1 MQKVFKSRLDEGRS
15 HARLADFSNSFTQHN
30 FITAPKASYEGILS
44 KNKNSFFD
52 TKLYVA
58 SEAANK
64 KSSKPSVKKK
74 SSSLK
79 ELNENLKLEQ
89 DKYIRLFAEFENYKR
104 RTSKERIELYK
115 TAGKEILTSLVPVL
129 EDFKRALNQDSESD
143 NDEGIKL
150 IYNKF
155 NDTLKNQGLIEVEV
169 NIGDIFD
176 PEIHEAISQIPA
188 IDDKQKGKII
198 DIIQGGYKLGDIIIN
213 FPKVVVAQ

>member
-1 MQKVFKSRLDEGRS
+1 M
-15 HARLADFSNSFTQHN
+15 
-30 FITAPKASYEGILS
+30 
-44 KNKNSFFD
+44 
-52 TKLYVA
+52 TKKKTDI
-58 SEAANK
+58 K
-64 KSSKPSVKKK
+64 KSSKSTVKKK
-74 SSSLK
+74 STLK

-89 DKYIRLFAEFENYKR
+89 DKYLRLFAEFENYKR
-104 RTSKERIELYK
+104 RTSKERIELFK

-129 EDFKRALNQDSESD
+129 EDFKRALSQDSESD
-143 NDEGIKL
+143 NNEGIKL

-169 NIGDIFD
+169 NIDDVFD

-198 DIIQGGYKLGDIIIN
+198 DVIQGGYKLGDIIIN